1 MFKLTLLNFEGVNYI
16 NNDKV
21 ILKDFTVEV
30 NSGDFISIIGSSG
43 SGKSTFMKLC
53 CHLISPSSGMIYF
66 NEKDLLQYDPTELR
80 QRIAY
85 CFQTPHLFGTTI
97 KDNMEFP
104 FMIRNQKV
112 NHQRVSEL
120 FKRFNMD
127 GDWIYKEI
135 KNLSGGEKQRV
146 ALIRTLLFRP
156 EILLLDEVTSALDL
170 DNTAIV
176 EKVIKSL
183 NEEGLTILWITHNPK
198 QNQSNANKR
207 LTIEN
212 GEIKSLEVLK

>member
-127 GDWIYKEI
+127 GDWIHKEI